1 MILAEGVSDAKTID
15 KLWLEVFKNS
25 PGPCAVMDKVG
36 LKAVAMIEDTYVNER
51 QLDPTLTVDWLRRN
65 YIEQG
70 KLGENTNKGGLVG
83 GQAKGQEREPTIYF
97 LEMGRSSNDPNETL
111 FGENGRVLRYTG
123 DGNSVTV
130 IVSGLKTP
138 DGLDISRSVE
148 RIFWT
153 NMGIKPSEQDGSV
166 MSANLDGSDVRTII
180 PEGSVHTPK
189 QLTIDDQNRKVYFCD
204 REGMG
209 VHRCD
214 FDGQSH
220 EILVSRGD
228 CRTTDKM
235 DTTRWCVGIAVDTNN
250 EKIYWTQKGPTKAN
264 EGRIF
269 RANIT
274 MPPGENASNRSDI
287 EILLEGL
294 PEPIDLDIVPKTQ
307 MLYWTDRGE
316 RPDGDTLNRA
326 DVGKASPTV
335 QTLARH
341 FHDPIGL
348 RVDSVHQRIYV
359 TDMGGSVYRF
369 NMDGGDRKV
378 IHCDEGSYTGIAL
391 A

>member
-1 MILAEGVSDAKTID
+1 
-15 KLWLEVFKNS
+15 
-25 PGPCAVMDKVG
+25 
-36 LKAVAMIEDTYVNER
+36 
-51 QLDPTLTVDWLRRN
+51 
-65 YIEQG
+65 
-70 KLGENTNKGGLVG
+70 
-83 GQAKGQEREPTIYF
+83 
-97 LEMGRSSNDPNETL
+97 
-111 FGENGRVLRYTG
+111 
-123 DGNSVTV
+123 
-130 IVSGLKTP
+130 
-138 DGLDISRSVE
+138 
-148 RIFWT
+148 
-153 NMGIKPSEQDGSV
+153 
-166 MSANLDGSDVRTII
+166 
-180 PEGSVHTPK
+180 
-189 QLTIDDQNRKVYFCD
+189 
-204 REGMG
+204 
-209 VHRCD
+209 
-214 FDGQSH
+214 
-220 EILVSRGD
+220 
-228 CRTTDKM
+228 
-235 DTTRWCVGIAVDTNN
+235 
-250 EKIYWTQKGPTKAN
+250 
-264 EGRIF
+264 
-269 RANIT
+269 